1 MKLIELN
8 IFVIHKTPQIAVC
21 NILTCCCRAPEQQ
34 NLLVTSGVLEV
45 RAFAAE
51 IYVSLVKVGRGL
63 KKSLFPYIHFDKI
76 FQF

>member
-34 NLLVTSGVLEV
+34 NLLVTSGVLQV
-45 RAFAAE
+45 RDFVAE
-51 IYVSLVKVGRGL
+51 KYL
-63 KKSLFPYIHFDKI
+63 
-76 FQF
+76 